1 MDNKEIRFI
10 DSRYNELFRIPDGGQ
25 ILITFANGKELKA
38 TCKYI
43 DEYHTDI
50 DGRCYHICQWAELN
64 ERDGRTYK
72 AIEPPLFTLEHIEPE
87 DMEHLYRKQ
96 YTCPRGCIGYIRG
109 DFSQSGKE
117 FYSTWFPDDNKL
129 YTEHFRNEL
138 DEVINFFRSND
149 DMPLL
154 KSRADMHNVCAS
166 LNAPKHENCGL
177 TIYALKVETEKH
189 TYYFWCNPSPKD
201 YNFRVMCYDS
211 KKHLRY
217 KDELLTLTHVDR
229 LEDDKIFLNENGAT
243 EMYFNIDA
251 GAGGQVVI
259 NEISKDLIRESAK
272 YNKDADDFF
281 EFLGGGCKQYLV
293 DMGTPEFK
301 STFLEFVT
309 KKADYEGINDKT
321 VKGLKKHAGIDKS
334 KTEPER

>member
-10 DSRYNELFRIPDGGQ
+10 DSHYNELFRIPDGGK
-25 ILITFANGKELKA
+25 IEITYENGEKHIRE
-38 TCKYI
+38 CKYI
-43 DEYHTDI
+43 DDYHTKV
-50 DGRCYHICQWAELN
+50 GNNTFHICQFAETM
-64 ERDGRTYK
+64 ERNGNTYK
-72 AIEPPLFTLEHIEPE
+72 PVQTPIFSLEHIESE
-87 DMEHLYRKQ
+87 DKEHLYRKN
-96 YTCPRGCIGYIRG
+96 YTCPRGCIGYVRG
-109 DFSQSGKE
+109 DFSQNGKE
-117 FYSTWFPDDNKL
+117 FHSTWFPDDNKL
-129 YTEHFRNEL
+129 YTEDFRKELDDVINHFRLSSE
-138 DEVINFFRSND
+138 I
-149 DMPLL
+149 PLL
-154 KSRADMHNVCAS
+154 RSRTDMQNVCTS

-177 TIYALKVETEKH
+177 TIYALKLETEKH
-189 TYYFWCNPSPKD
+189 TYYFWCNPTPQD

-259 NEISKDLIRESAK
+259 NEISKELIRESAK

-301 STFLEFVT
+301 STFLEFVN
-309 KKADYEGINDKT
+309 KKADFEGVNDKT
-321 VKGLKKHAGIDKS
+321 VKGLMKHAGVVKK